1 MVPLYARAGAD
12 KRTASSAIAVTA
24 VLFCNN
30 TIGPLNALKT
40 ARSFVREDWKK
51 GKRKKRKANKNF
63 IFG

>member
-51 GKRKKRKANKNF
+51 GKRKRKKSKQKLHF
-63 IFG
+63 